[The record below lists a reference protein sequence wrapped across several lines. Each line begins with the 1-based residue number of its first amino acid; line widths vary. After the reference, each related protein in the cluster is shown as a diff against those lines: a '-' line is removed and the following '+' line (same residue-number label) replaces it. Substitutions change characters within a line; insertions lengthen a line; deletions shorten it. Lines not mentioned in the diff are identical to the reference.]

1 MNDELVFEMI
11 EFLEHQILL
20 LIDVE
25 SNCCYNCE
33 KKTALYPVL
42 YILNQNLLRKE
53 PEGYEYLCKL
63 IQN

>member
-1 MNDELVFEMI
+1 MI
-11 EFLEHQILL
+11 DFLEHQILL

-25 SNCCYNCE
+25 SNCCYNSE